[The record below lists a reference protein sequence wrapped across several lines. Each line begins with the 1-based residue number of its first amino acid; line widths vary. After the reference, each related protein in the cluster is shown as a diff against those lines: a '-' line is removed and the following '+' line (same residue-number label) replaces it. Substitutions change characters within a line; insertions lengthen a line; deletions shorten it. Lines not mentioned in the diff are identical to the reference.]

1 MDIKFFT
8 LFFILSF
15 VNVFGSTI
23 KTLTQLKCSKFVAS
37 LTSAVYYGFYTIV
50 LVYTVSEGMPLWL
63 KIVIV
68 GACNFFGT
76 YLANAIF
83 EKATKKELT
92 WRVTVSVPK
101 ETNTDFANA
110 LLNENLD
117 YRAFGNHNNWFM
129 YDVYC
134 NTTTESD
141 KLKAIIPKSAK
152 YIISESVRTL

>member
-23 KTLTQLKCSKFVAS
+23 KTLTQLKCSKFIAS
-37 LTSAVYYGFYTIV
+37 LTSAIYYGFYTVV

-92 WRVTVSVPK
+92 WRVTVSVPEADNDSFIK
-101 ETNTDFANA
+101 DLFDTQLE
-110 LLNENLD
+110 
-117 YRAFGNHNNWFM
+117 YRSFGNHNNWWM

-134 NTTTESD
+134 VTSNDSD
-141 KLKAIIPKSAK
+141 TLKSILPNSAK
-152 YIISESVRTL
+152 YIISESVKTL